1 MKRKGKEDK
10 TRERA
15 PHLVDEEG
23 FCFKG
28 LSFFRGK
35 SGEEKQIVCHG
46 MGKEESS
53 RGRRENSVLCSLTS
67 CRCFFLITLEA
78 LNKRKGDYRR
88 TFNSP

>member
-28 LSFFRGK
+28 LLSFRGK
-35 SGEEKQIVCHG
+35 SREEKQIVCRG
-46 MGKEESS
+46 MGKEEES
-53 RGRRENSVLCSLTS
+53 RGRREIVS
-67 CRCFFLITLEA
+67 CA
-78 LNKRKGDYRR
+78 
-88 TFNSP
+88 P